1 MDNYTHS
8 DDTPEVNF
16 DKDTNTYSIVGNS
29 YMENCIKF
37 YEPIKAFIE
46 NYESTG
52 RNELNLFL
60 HFNLLNSSSAVY
72 LAQVIIRVSEIA
84 KKGLKVNV
92 KWAHDIHDEELL
104 ELGQKLSSISKLP
117 FDYLA
122 IEDDE

>member
-1 MDNYTHS
+1 MNSYTHAE
-8 DDTPEVNF
+8 DTPEVNF
-16 DKDTNTYSIVGNS
+16 DKETNTYSIIGNS

-52 RNELNLFL
+52 RKELNLVL

-84 KKGLKVNV
+84 KKGLDVKVTWMYDV
-92 KWAHDIHDEELL
+92 HDEELL

-117 FDYLA
+117 FEYKA
-122 IEDDE
+122 VEEE